1 MSKLRGRLSFAN
13 VMSVIAVF
21 IALGGTSYA
30 VSKLPK
36 NSVGSKQLK
45 KNAVKAVEI
54 AKNAVGNSE
63 IKRNAVTTDKVSD
76 RSLTSSKLAPGAVTT
91 SSLADAAV
99 SKSKLASDATIK
111 WVLVQPDGSVA
122 AQSGGITVTTGAFPG
137 QYVIDFGSPTAGH
150 AIIVSSAGSTD
161 VSYRGVVLAV
171 PCTGG
176 PPEGFVGQKCP
187 GIDNSPTRAAV
198 YTFASNN
205 ETPQGHAFYA
215 TLIP

>member
-1 MSKLRGRLSFAN
+1 MKKLGERLTYAN
-13 VMSVIAVF
+13 VMATIAVF

-30 VSKLPK
+30 ISKLPK

-45 KNAVKAVEI
+45 KNAVKAAEI
-54 AKNAVGNSE
+54 AKNAVGNTE
-63 IKRNAVTTDKVSD
+63 IKRGAVTTDKVPD
-76 RSLTSSKLAPGAVTT
+76 RALTGSKLAAGAVTT
-91 SSLADAAV
+91 SNLADAAV
-99 SKSKLASDATIK
+99 TKSKLASDAAIK
-111 WVLVQPDGSVA
+111 WVLVQPDGTVA
-122 AQSGGITVTTGAFPG
+122 AQSGGIRVTTGEFPG

-150 AIIVSSAGSTD
+150 AIVVSSAAATD

-176 PPEGFVGQKCP
+176 PPEASVGQKCP
-187 GIDNSPTRAAV
+187 GIDNSPTRALV

-205 ETPQGHAFYA
+205 ETPQAHAFYA